1 MPMPRQPEMVV
12 APPLPLAA
20 VLRQQRGEEPRSRV
34 AEPEPPPIQ
43 VPPPSSTR
51 HWTTGLLNHLAPS
64 LAFFASLTVH
74 VFCLI
79 VLALWLV
86 REPIE
91 SKPLTIA
98 WGIPD
103 ASGGGQE
110 LESFE
115 LSAPAQPDGAST
127 PEVIAEAATLPEFNN
142 LELTT
147 ATDLAQLAAELSGG
161 EGELAGSG
169 SSGTGQ
175 EGAGGTGDGNNGL
188 ADGSFEGMVDYA
200 VDHGLDI
207 VIVFDAT
214 GSMGNEI
221 AAVKARI
228 SQIGSNLLR
237 KIPSARISLC
247 AYRDYGDD
255 YLVKGVRLT
264 RDLDRLTAFLDLTT
278 AGGGGDVPEAVEAG
292 LQWAISENSFR
303 KNARKV
309 IIVFGDAPPHADKLP
324 VCIRGVDNFHR
335 YHDGIVSTITV
346 QANRPMSEFSQI
358 SRAGGG
364 VSLAMGDARQLMEE
378 LIVQVFGSQHRS
390 KAISFFGLRE

>member
-1 MPMPRQPEMVV
+1 MPLSRQPEMVV
-12 APPLPLAA
+12 APPLPLAGA
-20 VLRQQRGEEPRSRV
+20 FRRHNDEAPRSLV
-34 AEPEPPPIQ
+34 AEPEPPPVQ
-43 VPPPSSTR
+43 TAPPSSSR
-51 HWTTGLLNHLAPS
+51 HWTKGLFNHLAPS
-64 LAFFASLTVH
+64 LAFFASLAIH

-79 VLALWLV
+79 VLALWMV
-86 REPIE
+86 RQPVD
-91 SKPLTIA
+91 SKPITIA
-98 WGIPD
+98 WGLPD
-103 ASGGGQE
+103 AGGGGPE
-110 LESFE
+110 LEAFE
-115 LSAPAQPDGAST
+115 LSAPSAPAGAIET
-127 PEVIAEAATLPEFNN
+127 EAMEEVATLPEFEN
-142 LELTT
+142 LEVTT
-147 ATDLAQLAAELSGG
+147 AADLAKLASELGG
-161 EGELAGSG
+161 DGELAGGGG
-169 SSGTGQ
+169 SSGDGQ
-175 EGAGGTGDGNNGL
+175 GGGSGTGDGNNGQ

-247 AYRDYGDD
+247 AYRDYGDE

-309 IIVFGDAPPHADKLP
+309 IVVFGDAPPHADKVP

-335 YHDGIVSTITV
+335 YHNGIVSTITV
-346 QANRPMSEFSQI
+346 QANTPMSEFSQI

-364 VSLAMGDARQLMEE
+364 VSLAMGDTRQLMEE

-390 KAISFFGLRE
+390 KAVSFFGLRE